1 MQINRL
7 QVRNYSS
14 FADSGKI
21 DFKPGINFVVGQ
33 NNSGK
38 SALLRSLT
46 VLPNNPHKSEDEFRA
61 ERLQAPE
68 LLADISISGMEMETS
83 WLRQNLSLVWP
94 IPGQPGPDMKS
105 AAEARLSFLLAS
117 RNIDLSITRDA
128 YGSTAFQGIPPYA
141 QSGQAAVFRPS
152 VGGPIFQNWESAIVR
167 PNLSAVIDNI
177 WQTNIFSF
185 NAQRYNVGRCAIQMQ
200 DRMLPDAAN
209 LPAVLMR
216 LQGNQTDIFRQL
228 TQHMRDIF
236 STIGNLSVTSPSGSA
251 ELEILVW
258 ATTEQVYPELS
269 TSLNDS
275 GTGLSQVL
283 AILTIAMTMERSVI
297 VIDEISS
304 FLHPAAAKSLVRIL
318 EAHYPY
324 HQYIISTH
332 SPEVITACSP
342 STVHLVKKNGFRS
355 SVTSIDVDDISDLRA
370 LTGELGVSMTDV
382 FASDRIIWVEGPTE
396 ELCFPY
402 LLEETR
408 SSQDGPSGKRSLPQ
422 FTSVV
427 ATGDFMSNRTRPDL
441 VFDIYDRLSRA
452 AATLASAA
460 AFAFDREELSEDE
473 MKDLNRRG
481 KNRVRFLPRRLIEC
495 YLLSPTAIAVVINA
509 ELGDGFTTDAAIE
522 AAIKA
527 RGGNARYKAMPEW
540 TGDIDD
546 EKWLAKVDAAKL
558 LKELFDQVSGTTLE
572 FQKRKHSFDIL
583 KQMIAFDRPRLS
595 GLIEFVEDLVLVA
608 SS

>member
-14 FADSGKI
+14 FADSGTIELKS
-21 DFKPGINFVVGQ
+21 GINFVVGQ

-38 SALLRSLT
+38 SALLRSFG
-46 VLPNNPHKSEDEFRA
+46 VLPYNPHKSEEEFRT
-61 ERLQAPE
+61 ERLQPPE
-68 LLADISISGMEMETS
+68 LLADISVSGLEMDTS
-83 WLRQNLSLVWP
+83 WLRQSLDLVWP
-94 IPGQPGPDMKS
+94 IPGQPGPETKS
-105 AAEARLSFLLAS
+105 RTETQLSTLLTS
-117 RNIDLSITRDA
+117 HNVDLSIRRDA
-128 YGSTAFQGIPPYA
+128 FGGTAFQGIPPYA
-141 QSGQAAVFRPS
+141 QSGQAAIFRPS
-152 VGGPIFQNWESAIVR
+152 VNGPIFQRWESTFTQ
-167 PNLSAVIDNI
+167 PNLSAIIDNI
-177 WQTNIFSF
+177 WQTKIFSF
-185 NAQRYNVGRCAIQMQ
+185 SAQRYNVGRCQIQMP
-200 DRMLPDAAN
+200 DRMMPDAAN

-236 STIGNLSVTSPSGSA
+236 STIGNLSVTSPSGSS

-258 ATTEQVYPELS
+258 ATTEQVHPELS

-283 AILTIAMTMERSVI
+283 AILTIAMTMQSSVI

-318 EAHYPY
+318 EAHYPR

-332 SPEVITACSP
+332 SPEVITACTP
-342 STVHLVKKNGFRS
+342 STVHLVKKDGFRS
-355 SVTSIDVDDISDLRA
+355 SVMTINVDDIGDLRT

-402 LLEETR
+402 ILEEMR
-408 SSQDGPSGKRSLPQ
+408 SSQDGPGAKQSLPQ

-427 ATGDFMSNRTRPDL
+427 ATGDFMSTRTRPDL
-441 VFDIYDRLSRA
+441 IFDIYDRLSRA
-452 AATLASAA
+452 AAALASAA

-473 MKDLNRRG
+473 MKDLDRRA
-481 KNRVRFLPRRLIEC
+481 KNRVRFLPRRMIEC
-495 YLLSPTAIAVVINA
+495 YLLSPIAIATVVNA
-509 ELGDGFTTDAAIE
+509 ELGDGFTTNVAVE
-522 AAIKA
+522 AAIKSH
-527 RGGNARYKAMPEW
+527 GGDVRYRAAPEW
-540 TGDIDD
+540 TGDLDD

-558 LKELFDQVSGTTLE
+558 LKELFSQVSGATLE
-572 FQKRKHSFDIL
+572 FQKRKHSFEIL
-583 KQMIAFDRPRLS
+583 KQTMALDRSRLA
-595 GLIEFVEDLVLVA
+595 GLIKFVDELAVMA
-608 SS
+608 ST